1 MCRLNLPRSL
11 RIKIAIANFG
21 GIMDRC
27 SMVGRSLSG
36 CNPRFLNALMIILKP
51 VHVIPGDT
59 IVFKEEVPRELY
71 FVYQGALRVVLI
83 RLSSCFSSH
92 GYYLIRACK
101 SCRWMIMIE

>member
-1 MCRLNLPRSL
+1 MCRLDLPRSL
-11 RIKIAIANFG
+11 RIKVADAKYG
-21 GIMDRC
+21 DIMRRC
-27 SMVGRSLSG
+27 AMVERPFAG
-36 CNPRFLNALMIILKP
+36 CTPRFLNALMIILKP

-92 GYYLIRACK
+92 ECYLIRAYK
-101 SCRWMIMIE
+101 SCRWMIMNE